1 MAGLLS
7 LTMDITAL
15 RSFREVCRSGS
26 ITAAARSL
34 GYTQS
39 ALSRQITALEQR
51 LGAPLLRRHAR
62 GVRPTAAGEV
72 LLEHAAVI
80 LQRIEQAEREVIAS
94 LEQPVR
100 CLRIGAV
107 ASVTAV
113 LLPQALSRF
122 TAAAPDVRVAFVED
136 RTPTLLPRLL
146 DGELDAAVVTDYPPG
161 LPARSGLAMTHLLD
175 DELLCVLPPAH
186 RLARQHTVD
195 LADLADDVWVEDYQG
210 AASVLATA
218 CARVGFSPR
227 IDIECGSW
235 LGKQAFVA
243 GGQGVMLAPRLLVPA
258 LRPDLVVRPLR
269 DPPRRSVYAAVR
281 PEQPVQPV
289 ASGVSVSGISASG
302 VSAAE
307 PSATAAFVDALVR
320 AAGEAR

>member
-1 MAGLLS
+1 MDRLASLL
-7 LTMDITAL
+7 MDVTAL

-26 ITAAARSL
+26 ISAAARSL

-39 ALSRQITALEQR
+39 ALSRQITALEHR
-51 LGAPLLRRHAR
+51 LDAPLLRRHAR

-80 LQRIEQAEREVIAS
+80 LQRIEQAEREVTAS

-113 LLPQALSRF
+113 LLPQALTGF
-122 TAAAPDVRVAFVED
+122 TAGAPDVRVAFVED
-136 RTPTLLPRLL
+136 LTPRLLPRLL

-161 LPARSGLAMTHLLD
+161 LPAHAGLVMTHLLD
-175 DELLCVLPPAH
+175 DELLCVLPPGH
-186 RLARQHTVD
+186 PLARQPTVD
-195 LADLADDVWVEDYQG
+195 LAELSREVWVEDYQG
-210 AASVLATA
+210 AASILAAA
-218 CARVGFSPR
+218 CARAGFSPR

-243 GGQGVMLAPRLLVPA
+243 GGHGVMLAPRLLVPA
-258 LRPDLVVRPLR
+258 LRPDLAVRPLH

-281 PEQPVQPV
+281 HEQ
-289 ASGVSVSGISASG
+289 
-302 VSAAE
+302 AAA
-307 PSATAAFVDALVR
+307 PGTSATAAFVDALVR
-320 AAGEAR
+320 AAGEPR